1 MRSCYVSQHYLRI
14 LPTCFRATMS
24 DIMGENEP
32 NEPYRYKYNKLV
44 VAACRDDAIRERVQR
59 PRPCLMQRERERE
72 RDEGGCRDQ
81 RGSVGPSG
89 GLQRILMQSKSF
101 VSDSE
106 EKVSS

>member
-1 MRSCYVSQHYLRI
+1 
-14 LPTCFRATMS
+14 MS

-72 RDEGGCRDQ
+72 RETRVAAVTSAAVSARREG
-81 RGSVGPSG
+81 SNES
-89 GLQRILMQSKSF
+89 
-101 VSDSE
+101 
-106 EKVSS
+106 